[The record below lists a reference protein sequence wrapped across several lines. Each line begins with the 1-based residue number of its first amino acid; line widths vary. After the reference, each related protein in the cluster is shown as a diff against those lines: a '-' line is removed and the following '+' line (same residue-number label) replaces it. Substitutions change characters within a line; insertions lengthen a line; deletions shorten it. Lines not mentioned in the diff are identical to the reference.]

1 MSSPPVFGG
10 VRVAQSLLFCVVI
23 CRSMFWS
30 FFSFWLLDCMYF
42 GLRHLIYS
50 IGLPFWYLQT
60 CKCIFCMFVLV
71 LMRVIFGLLVCVVVI
86 NLNELYDLAR
96 LYWPWNLVWK
106 LNGLSIRFYI
116 LVDLGIWYCTFI
128 DIVLFSDFIPIF
140 GLPAHKDFYFG
151 FPLFFSMNVHNES

>member
-1 MSSPPVFGG
+1 MS
-10 VRVAQSLLFCVVI
+10 
-23 CRSMFWS
+23 
-30 FFSFWLLDCMYF
+30 F
-42 GLRHLIYS
+42 GLRHLIYG

-60 CKCIFCMFVLV
+60 CKCILCMFVLV

-86 NLNELYDLAR
+86 NLYELYDLAR

-128 DIVLFSDFIPIF
+128 DIVLFSDFIRIF

-151 FPLFFSMNVHNES
+151 FPLFFLWMYIMKVKPATHHAHYIIYLFVFIFIIFNIKHWSKRVHRSSSI